1 MWWQLLLMLGTAV
14 LSSLLT
20 VAISW
25 FAFQRF
31 ARRDL
36 ERQIDEA
43 IAELGDEV
51 EARVRRG
58 VREGVREGVASL
70 PSAEV
75 IADATRTAAR
85 SGVDLLGGLLG
96 RPAPRGGRGGDS

>member
-20 VAISW
+20 VAVLW
-25 FAFQRF
+25 LAFERLV
-31 ARRDL
+31 RRDL

-43 IAELGDEV
+43 ISELGDEV

-70 PSAEV
+70 PSTEV
-75 IADATRTAAR
+75 IAGATRTAAR
-85 SGVDLLGGLLG
+85 SGADLLGGLLG
-96 RPAPRGGRGGDS
+96 RPAPRRGGGGEP